1 MAQLHNPY
9 KGEALE
15 TYNKIIGNM
24 SGYSFN
30 TVYKK
35 IVVGSNNIPIFFYEN
50 SKCYL
55 HILHIGK
62 NPYTKKYV
70 VYDYMLTKENTLKE
84 RGIIGGEFSSLN
96 DIYAFLE
103 SLVGK
108 NIKAL

>member
-1 MAQLHNPY
+1 MAQLIRPY
-9 KGEALE
+9 KGEALK
-15 TYNKIIGNM
+15 TYNRIVGNM
-24 SGYSFN
+24 NGYSFN

-35 IVVGSNNIPIFFYEN
+35 VVSDSPPISIFFYEN
-50 SKCYL
+50 IKCYL
-55 HILHIGK
+55 HILRIGK

-84 RGIIGGEFSSLN
+84 KCIIGEEFSSPI
-96 DIYAFLE
+96 DINSYLE